1 MIWIEGENA
10 ANEQR
15 MVDAKKVEE
24 AVKETKGLL
33 NSDEL
38 FEVAVG
44 GGRREV
50 LKELELW
57 EEKTRLE

>member
-1 MIWIEGENA
+1 MKNEEEPERS
-10 ANEQR
+10 EQR
-15 MVDAKKVEE
+15 MVDARKVEE
-24 AVKETKGLL
+24 AAKETKRLL
-33 NSDEL
+33 NSNEL

-57 EEKTRLE
+57 

>member
-1 MIWIEGENA
+1 MIWIEGEIP

-15 MVDAKKVEE
+15 MVDARKAVE
-24 AVKETKGLL
+24 AVKKKKRLL
-33 NSDEL
+33 NSNEL

-57 EEKTRLE
+57 

>member
-1 MIWIEGENA
+1 MIWIEGENT

-15 MVDAKKVEE
+15 MVDARKVEE
-24 AVKETKGLL
+24 AVKETKRLL

-57 EEKTRLE
+57 